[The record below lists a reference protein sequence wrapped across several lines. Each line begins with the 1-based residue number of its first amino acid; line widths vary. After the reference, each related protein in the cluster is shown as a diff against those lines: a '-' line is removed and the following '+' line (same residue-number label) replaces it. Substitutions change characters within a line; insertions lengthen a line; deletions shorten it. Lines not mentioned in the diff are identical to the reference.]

1 MNTTIK
7 ALRARQI
14 LDCKARPMVE
24 VDLITEGGAMG
35 RGSAPTGTSVGMY
48 ESYVLRD
55 EDPNEY
61 NGMSVHR
68 AVQNV
73 LDVIAPAIIGMDVRD
88 QEAID
93 QKMIA
98 LDGTPNK
105 RNLGGNAIYSVSIA
119 ALRAAADSEN
129 VPVYTY
135 LAKEVPK
142 TTPLPTFN
150 LINGGQ
156 NGPVKQ
162 AFNEFIVAP
171 YRATCVEE
179 AVEMGVMV
187 HAKLESVL
195 QRYTGAPLL
204 TGKSYG
210 YAAPSDDPAQILAL
224 LAEAVDQCGYTGK
237 VAYALDCA
245 SSEMY
250 DAGDCTYELKSRRV
264 CGEELIDFVKG
275 LTQSFPLLFVEDL
288 MDENDWDGFA
298 RAHRTLTKTCLIGD
312 DFTVTNMERLQ
323 RAHEMQCVDG
333 FILKPN
339 QVGTLTE
346 AFATHAFA
354 QAHGMFTVPSGR
366 AGGTVGDI
374 VSDLALGLYTK
385 ISKNGVPRTG
395 ERLDRVNI
403 LLRASSEAGTSRIC
417 DLSALVRF

>member
-7 ALRARQI
+7 QLRARQI

-24 VDLITEGGAMG
+24 VDLITEDGSMG

-61 NGMSVHR
+61 KGMSVHK

-73 LDVIAPAIIGMDVRD
+73 LDVIAPAIIGMDARD
-88 QEAID
+88 QKAID
-93 QKMIA
+93 EKMIA

-105 RNLGGNAIYSVSIA
+105 QNLGGNAIYSVSIA
-119 ALRAAADSEN
+119 ALRAAAASEN

-135 LAKEVPK
+135 LAGGKIS

-156 NGPVKQ
+156 NGAVKQ

-187 HAKLESVL
+187 HARLESVI
-195 QRYTGAPLL
+195 QHYTGAPLL
-204 TGKSYG
+204 IGRSYG
-210 YAAPSDDPAQILAL
+210 YAAPSDDPKQILTL

-237 VAYALDCA
+237 VAYAMDCA

-250 DAGDCTYELKSRRV
+250 DAKEHTYELKSHRV
-264 CGEELIDFVKG
+264 SGEELIDFVKG
-275 LTQSFPLLFVEDL
+275 LTQSFPLVFVEDL
-288 MDENDWDGFA
+288 LDENDWDGFA
-298 RAHRTLTKTCLIGD
+298 RAHAELTRTCLIGD
-312 DFTVTNMERLQ
+312 DFTVTNMQRLE

-354 QAHGMFTVPSGR
+354 QTHGMFTVPSGR

-374 VSDLALGLYTK
+374 VSDLALGFQTK

-403 LLRASSEAGTSRIC
+403 LLRASSENGGCRIC
-417 DLSALVRF
+417 DLSDLIRF